1 VNRLRILAFATKL
14 CEKKGYDAEIFCGI
28 KERSFKGFESNNSLK
43 IWDGTYQNSLEN
55 SSALVKTLMI
65 ELTLLTLLNYVGDNF
80 CEYRNLGH
88 DNYKSLLLSYSD
100 ASNKFGPLEV
110 KKIIEKSEN
119 FKVTAVAIAAI
130 KCPQHIVK

>member
-1 VNRLRILAFATKL
+1 MFLVIL
-14 CEKKGYDAEIFCGI
+14 
-28 KERSFKGFESNNSLK
+28 
-43 IWDGTYQNSLEN
+43 
-55 SSALVKTLMI
+55 LVKNVLHSIIRNNFASKKFLMI

-110 KKIIEKSEN
+110 KKVIEKSEN

-130 KCPQHIVK
+130 KCPQHLVK

>member
-1 VNRLRILAFATKL
+1 MFLIIL
-14 CEKKGYDAEIFCGI
+14 
-28 KERSFKGFESNNSLK
+28 
-43 IWDGTYQNSLEN
+43 
-55 SSALVKTLMI
+55 LVKNIKRCIIRMDFTSKEYLMI

-80 CEYRNLGH
+80 CQYRNLGH

-110 KKIIEKSEN
+110 KKVIEKSEN
-119 FKVTAVAIAAI
+119 FKVAAVAIAAI

>member
-1 VNRLRILAFATKL
+1 MFLVIL
-14 CEKKGYDAEIFCGI
+14 
-28 KERSFKGFESNNSLK
+28 
-43 IWDGTYQNSLEN
+43 
-55 SSALVKTLMI
+55 LVKNVLHSIIQKNFVSKKFLMI

-80 CEYRNLGH
+80 CEYRDLGH

-110 KKIIEKSEN
+110 KKVIERSEN

>member
-1 VNRLRILAFATKL
+1 MISSLLVIL
-14 CEKKGYDAEIFCGI
+14 
-28 KERSFKGFESNNSLK
+28 
-43 IWDGTYQNSLEN
+43 
-55 SSALVKTLMI
+55 LVKNIMRCIIRKNFNSKEALMI

-100 ASNKFGPLEV
+100 ASNKFGALEV
-110 KKIIEKSEN
+110 KKVIEKSDN
-119 FKVTAVAIAAI
+119 FKVAAVAIAAI

>member
-1 VNRLRILAFATKL
+1 MGDLIN
-14 CEKKGYDAEIFCGI
+14 YEII
-28 KERSFKGFESNNSLK
+28 FKFESLCLK
-43 IWDGTYQNSLEN
+43 ILFYYFKCFWQFYLLKMSCTVLFVRTL
-55 SSALVKTLMI
+55 LVKSLMI

-88 DNYKSLLLSYSD
+88 DSYKSLLLSYSD

-110 KKIIEKSEN
+110 KKVIEKSEN

>member
-1 VNRLRILAFATKL
+1 MHCIIRK
-14 CEKKGYDAEIFCGI
+14 
-28 KERSFKGFESNNSLK
+28 NSVSYK
-43 IWDGTYQNSLEN
+43 
-55 SSALVKTLMI
+55 ALMI

-110 KKIIEKSEN
+110 KKVIENSEN
-119 FKVTAVAIAAI
+119 FKVTAVAMAAI

>member
-1 VNRLRILAFATKL
+1 MI
-14 CEKKGYDAEIFCGI
+14 
-28 KERSFKGFESNNSLK
+28 
-43 IWDGTYQNSLEN
+43 
-55 SSALVKTLMI
+55 SSVLVFLLVKNVMHCIIRKNFTSKELLMI

-80 CEYRNLGH
+80 CEYRNIGH
-88 DNYKSLLLSYSD
+88 DNYKSLLLAYSD

-110 KKIIEKSEN
+110 KKVIEKSEN

>member
-1 VNRLRILAFATKL
+1 MFLVIL
-14 CEKKGYDAEIFCGI
+14 
-28 KERSFKGFESNNSLK
+28 
-43 IWDGTYQNSLEN
+43 
-55 SSALVKTLMI
+55 LVKNVPHSIIRKNLASKKTLMI

-88 DNYKSLLLSYSD
+88 DNDKSLLLSSSD
-100 ASNKFGPLEV
+100 ASSKFGPLEV
-110 KKIIEKSEN
+110 KKVIEKSEN